1 MVYVIDDNLHGSN
14 PNNKKKKVEKFYET
28 YETEMSLVCDTKGGG
43 TGNKIV
49 TELVALKAEL
59 ERKERAA
66 SPEMLLRPRDL
77 SPGDTE
83 VEPYKPEHWSC
94 FDKCFSW
101 CFYGCFLPDTY

>member
-14 PNNKKKKVEKFYET
+14 PNSKTKKVDKFYET
-28 YETEMSLVCDTKGGG
+28 YETEMSLVCDTKGGD
-43 TGNKIV
+43 TGSKIV

-77 SPGDTE
+77 SPGDAE
-83 VEPYKPEHWSC
+83 AEPYKPEHWSC